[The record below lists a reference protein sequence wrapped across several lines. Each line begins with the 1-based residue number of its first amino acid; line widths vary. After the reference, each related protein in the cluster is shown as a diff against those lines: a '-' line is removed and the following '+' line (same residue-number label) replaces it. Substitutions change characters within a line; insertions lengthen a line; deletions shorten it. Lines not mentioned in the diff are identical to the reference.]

1 MSLNSELVRPA
12 SRLVQIFDVG
22 SLDESTHVVPVG
34 LELSAVL
41 VGNIEVSARNQAGI
55 ARNPAVGSCPL

>member
-1 MSLNSELVRPA
+1 MSLKSELVHPA

-34 LELSAVL
+34 LELIAVL
-41 VGNIEVSARNQAGI
+41 VGNIEVSARNQTGI
-55 ARNPAVGSCPL
+55 APNPAVGICPL